1 MLQTKDMP
9 YEVERICDFIR
20 KQVATAKANGV
31 VIGVSGGIDSALV
44 AKLCVLALGR
54 NKIYGLSMPYGN
66 QSGKDGEDLIKKL
79 DLTGWEINIKNS
91 VDIILENLTFT
102 PEDMPQNKSKL
113 IKGNICAR
121 VRMINLYTQA
131 NQYNLLVA
139 GTGNRSE
146 HMVGYFTKYGDGGTD
161 FEPIEHLYKTE
172 VWAMAKYLKLPKKII
187 NKVPSA
193 ELWEGQT
200 DEGELGITYKELDK
214 ILECMDG
221 YDGVISA
228 TTAKALGVTYELA
241 MKVQSFK
248 VKSKHKRDVPPSL
261 RREYGE

>member
-1 MLQTKDMP
+1 
-9 YEVERICDFIR
+9 
-20 KQVATAKANGV
+20 
-31 VIGVSGGIDSALV
+31 
-44 AKLCVLALGR
+44 
-54 NKIYGLSMPYGN
+54 
-66 QSGKDGEDLIKKL
+66 
-79 DLTGWEINIKNS
+79 
-91 VDIILENLTFT
+91 
-102 PEDMPQNKSKL
+102 
-113 IKGNICAR
+113 
-121 VRMINLYTQA
+121 
-131 NQYNLLVA
+131 
-139 GTGNRSE
+139 
-146 HMVGYFTKYGDGGTD
+146 MVGYFTKYGDGGTD
-161 FEPIEHLYKTE
+161 FEPISHLYKTE